1 LEQGFNAARQI
12 SLMTAIPKEAA
23 TQTVNRLCGSAMTS
37 IHTASKAIQT
47 GNGDVF
53 LLAVL
58 STWIT

>member
-23 TQTVNRLCGSAMTS
+23 TQTVNRLCGSVMTS
-37 IHTASKAIQT
+37 IQTAAKAIQI

-53 LLAVL
+53 LLAV
-58 STWIT
+58 